1 MKLHLHFGAP
11 KDGES
16 TLEEPP
22 SPFPSEKLEGVL
34 EEELPLLY
42 EDIGNY
48 EEVEVSVSF
57 LDKAEMREINKNYRG
72 IDEPTDVLSF
82 PLWEEEGR
90 FAPAL
95 PFGLLPLGDILICLD
110 EAEREHEL
118 SRSEAFCLV
127 LAHGFL
133 HLLGW
138 DHDTPE
144 KEQVMWER
152 QELLK
157 SKLSRAVKSA
167 EKRVEE

>member
-1 MKLHLHFGAP
+1 MKLHLRLGAP
-11 KDGES
+11 EDGEP
-16 TLEEPP
+16 TFGEPP
-22 SPFPSEKLEGVL
+22 SPFTAGKLEDVL

-42 EDIGNY
+42 EEIENY
-48 EEVEVSVSF
+48 EEIEVSVSF
-57 LDKAEMREINKNYRG
+57 LDREEIREINKNYRG

-95 PFGLLPLGDILICLD
+95 PFGLLPLGDILICLG

-118 SRSEAFCLV
+118 NRPEAFSLV

-138 DHDTPE
+138 NHDTPE
-144 KEQVMWER
+144 KERSMWER

-157 SKLSRAVKSA
+157 SKLLRAIEAA
-167 EKRVEE
+167 EERVEE